1 MEAIVIRNNTAF
13 IIKNI
18 ALNDHM
24 RTADELYSV
33 GLLEK
38 TTYDEF
44 RREPDPMKIA
54 RTITSTIDEKVK
66 LNSEN
71 FAKFIG
77 CLRSLD
83 NKDLESLGT
92 KLEQCLSKLISIL
105 IVFSS
110 IAECRPG
117 RV

>member
-18 ALNDHM
+18 ELNDHM
-24 RTADELYSV
+24 RTADELYSAS
-33 GLLEK
+33 LLEK
-38 TTYDEF
+38 DTYDEL
-44 RREPDPMKIA
+44 RRESDPRKIA
-54 RTITSTIDEKVK
+54 RTITSTINETVK

-77 CLRSLD
+77 CLRNLD
-83 NKDLESLGT
+83 NLESLAT

-105 IVFSS
+105 NC
-110 IAECRPG
+110 EKY
-117 RV
+117 